1 MEDYITKRSSGER
14 IVRPAPSEKIISDTM
29 ALKSDATIADLYDA
43 KRKVMFESEDYIDI
57 LQREKMLEERHR
69 AKKKQKYFM

>member
-1 MEDYITKRSSGER
+1 
-14 IVRPAPSEKIISDTM
+14 M